1 MSVLHKT
8 LFKKIRKFVMLLK
21 KINYWC
27 FELFLCSVDPR
38 CYIWWSFEFVCSFF
52 CLWQAKVVQWKY
64 QFWYSLLRS
73 CKFSIYTLE
82 ILSGHS
88 GKNCFESLWQVYY
101 TCLIVWTRYWWLQKG
116 HGTPMRCFGLEKNK
130 IKESV
135 LISGTSLS
143 KKLAKNSYHTLDS
156 YYMFEVF

>member
-1 MSVLHKT
+1 MFWTIFVFNWPTVLYLMEFWIC
-8 LFKKIRKFVMLLK
+8 LFILLFVTGKSCTVKIPVL
-21 KINYWC
+21 
-27 FELFLCSVDPR
+27 V
-38 CYIWWSFEFVCSFF
+38 
-52 CLWQAKVVQWKY
+52 
-64 QFWYSLLRS
+64 SLLRS

-116 HGTPMRCFGLEKNK
+116 HCTPMHCFGVEKNK

-135 LISGTSLS
+135 LISGISLS

>member
-1 MSVLHKT
+1 MFWTIFVFNWPTVLYLMEFWIC
-8 LFKKIRKFVMLLK
+8 LFILLFVTGKSCTVKIPVL
-21 KINYWC
+21 
-27 FELFLCSVDPR
+27 V
-38 CYIWWSFEFVCSFF
+38 
-52 CLWQAKVVQWKY
+52 
-64 QFWYSLLRS
+64 SLLRS

-88 GKNCFESLWQVYY
+88 GKNCFELLWQVYY

-116 HGTPMRCFGLEKNK
+116 HCTPMHCFGVEKNK

-135 LISGTSLS
+135 LISGISLS

>member
-1 MSVLHKT
+1 
-8 LFKKIRKFVMLLK
+8 MLLK
-21 KINYWC
+21 TINYWC
-27 FELFLCSVDPR
+27 FGLFSCSIDPQ
-38 CYIWWSFEFVCSFF
+38 CHIWWSCEFVCSFF

-116 HGTPMRCFGLEKNK
+116 HCPYNYGLFPVEKNK
-130 IKESV
+130 IKEATF
-135 LISGTSLS
+135 ISGIHLPR
-143 KKLAKNSYHTLDS
+143 KLASYSCRTLDG
-156 YYMFEVF
+156 YCMFEVFNTY

>member
-1 MSVLHKT
+1 MFWTIFVFNWPTVLYLMEFWIC
-8 LFKKIRKFVMLLK
+8 LFILLFVTGKSCTVKIPVL
-21 KINYWC
+21 
-27 FELFLCSVDPR
+27 V
-38 CYIWWSFEFVCSFF
+38 
-52 CLWQAKVVQWKY
+52 
-64 QFWYSLLRS
+64 SLLRS